1 MITFLISFVADQLL
15 TPGLPGR
22 RRRERAQERTF
33 ADGGE
38 VTIEA
43 YVLGDRPYCRPVP
56 VFLSASRTALHVSP
70 TEWKELRR
78 TALPAARIAVQRV
91 RRRTRTDPRITP
103 VLAGRRMP
111 RRAGRHPD
119 RLRSHAHAVRDRGP
133 PPYLKYS
140 STSGRSS
147 SHSRRRARFRAAI
160 THG

>member
-103 VLAGRRMP
+103 PYWQVAECRDGQADILIACDPTHMRY
-111 RRAGRHPD
+111 ATEA
-119 RLRSHAHAVRDRGP
+119 LRP
-133 PPYLKYS
+133 
-140 STSGRSS
+140 T
-147 SHSRRRARFRAAI
+147 
-160 THG
+160 